1 MHSASA
7 EDPPIQ
13 VQTILK
19 LCRAMH
25 LASPASIICLCLKL
39 QGIFSKHFPL
49 AALRDNAFK
58 KKSHISWSC
67 EFSPSLLTP
76 RNWKCHPNATGM
88 LGGTCQ
94 ILKERK
100 GLDPSPVCMGL
111 ERTSPSTQPLCS
123 RTSCISYMSSL
134 WTTKNISLKNFTPV
148 GKLSGGS
155 NCRSQAICPSATG
168 KQSPQEALIQI

>member
-1 MHSASA
+1 MQKIPPSRFRPSWSCVEQCTLQALLQSSTSVLNYRAS
-7 EDPPIQ
+7 
-13 VQTILK
+13 
-19 LCRAMH
+19 
-25 LASPASIICLCLKL
+25 LAN
-39 QGIFSKHFPL
+39 IFHWQLSETML
-49 AALRDNAFK
+49 L

-100 GLDPSPVCMGL
+100 ALDPSPVCMGL